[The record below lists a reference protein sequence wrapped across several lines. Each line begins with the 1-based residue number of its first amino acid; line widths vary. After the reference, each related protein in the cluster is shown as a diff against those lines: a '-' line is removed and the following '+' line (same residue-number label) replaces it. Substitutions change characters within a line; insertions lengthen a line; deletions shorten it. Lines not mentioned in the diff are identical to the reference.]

1 MPETTLVI
9 RAEDRYS
16 DAVRKM
22 AQVTRSFSKDVDEL
36 EEQLHQLN
44 AQKTSIKVDMK
55 EAGRALK
62 EAQKQFEATGKEADG
77 LKLQLR
83 QANYDNIKRNFA
95 LVTQAARE
103 AERQLDRTGEAGRRA
118 GSGVSSGISRAVQ
131 ALAVSGTGDV
141 LQELVLSFGSGAAG
155 SVLGDDGGRLTGSIL
170 RATGSGAAAG
180 TMIFG
185 PGAGTVAGAAIG
197 GVLGLFSSGMQVIEA
212 QDNAF
217 QSYYGGL
224 YETAAQGTEDRLAA
238 GMTTAG
244 QREQDQIAFARR
256 FGSEEAARAYLDQV
270 RAMAVNT
277 NYTYDE
283 ITGYS
288 KSLLNSYSP
297 EETLGVLQQL
307 SDATAGLDL
316 DAGGVSMFI
325 AGLSRMRTTDKATQ
339 EYLNYFSERGLDV
352 YEALSRST
360 GADKSRIAEMVTGGD
375 ISGTEAAQAILD
387 YIQSEFGGLSE
398 RLAST
403 YDAMV
408 DNLGDAAA
416 EIESA
421 MGASYEEKAK
431 EGLQADL
438 DAYGGALG
446 DALAEANR
454 IIGEG
459 RAIGENLDRQY
470 SREALS
476 ALTMGTETTVY
487 GEEQAAELK
496 EMHSRYTALVGQYQ
510 NATEEDK
517 AVIAGE
523 IEALTEKAQAMAEGA
538 YDASEMS
545 QRLHDVNVDLI
556 GAIRENTAALNG
568 TPWMQSY
575 ETQQELSKGQGAAM
589 VRQAI
594 GGREDSGDYTDPDSV
609 NYSPIAMGFSGLDP
623 TERTVHSNA
632 FGLERVPYDNYPALL
647 HAGERVLTAREA
659 RNQDQGWAGILSG
672 RDAAPEKAAATDW
685 AGLLA
690 PQETRGLTERT
701 TDGQGMGE
709 TVIQVTVSNNS
720 FGGNMTAE
728 EVAEVIADRMMLKY
742 QGGNR
747 G

>member
-1 MPETTLVI
+1 MAEEIGIVMKLYDETSPVLRSI
-9 RAEDRYS
+9 AEHTKAFDKS
-16 DAVRKM
+16 L
-22 AQVTRSFSKDVDEL
+22 DEL
-36 EEQLHQLN
+36 REGLAEYDKAQETMTRRSTELKKALEASNVKVKDARTAYKKLKDETSKGALDEAIEEQTQLKRELAETEN
-44 AQKTSIKVDMK
+44 ALKANSRAYEDLYSKARQAAKGVNQVSVETSKAENTAGGA
-55 EAGRALK
+55 EAGVLDKLWTAGLVDLVGD
-62 EAQKQFEATGKEADG
+62 AASQF
-77 LKLQLR
+77 
-83 QANYDNIKRNFA
+83 
-95 LVTQAARE
+95 
-103 AERQLDRTGEAGRRA
+103 
-118 GSGVSSGISRAVQ
+118 SGVLIESALGQPMATAVSSTLSGIAR
-131 ALAVSGTGDV
+131 
-141 LQELVLSFGSGAAG
+141 
-155 SVLGDDGGRLTGSIL
+155 
-170 RATGSGAAAG
+170 
-180 TMIFG
+180 
-185 PGAGTVAGAAIG
+185 GAAIG
-197 GVLGLFSSGMQVIEA
+197 SMLGPMGMAIGGLVGGASGAVSGWSTVQQAE
-212 QDNAF
+212 DDSF
-217 QSYYGGL
+217 KSYYGGL

-244 QREQDQIAFARR
+244 QREQDQIAFAQR

-307 SDATAGLDL
+307 SDATAGLNL

-360 GADKSRIAEMVTGGD
+360 GADKSQIAEMVTGGD

-416 EIESA
+416 KIESA

-589 VRQAI
+589 VRQVI

-659 RNQDQGWAGILSG
+659 RNQD
-672 RDAAPEKAAATDW
+672 RDW
-685 AGLLA
+685 GGLLRDWGTRAVPDAERQRETA
-690 PQETRGLTERT
+690 PA
-701 TDGQGMGE
+701 
-709 TVIQVTVSNNS
+709 VYVTVSNNS

>member
-1 MPETTLVI
+1 MGGLVGG
-9 RAEDRYS
+9 A
-16 DAVRKM
+16 
-22 AQVTRSFSKDVDEL
+22 
-36 EEQLHQLN
+36 
-44 AQKTSIKVDMK
+44 
-55 EAGRALK
+55 
-62 EAQKQFEATGKEADG
+62 
-77 LKLQLR
+77 
-83 QANYDNIKRNFA
+83 
-95 LVTQAARE
+95 
-103 AERQLDRTGEAGRRA
+103 
-118 GSGVSSGISRAVQ
+118 SG
-131 ALAVSGTGDV
+131 AVSGWSTVQQAEDD
-141 LQELVLSFGSGAAG
+141 SFK
-155 SVLGDDGGRLTGSIL
+155 
-170 RATGSGAAAG
+170 
-180 TMIFG
+180 
-185 PGAGTVAGAAIG
+185 
-197 GVLGLFSSGMQVIEA
+197 
-212 QDNAF
+212 
-217 QSYYGGL
+217 SYYGGL

-244 QREQDQIAFARR
+244 QREQDQIAFAQR

-307 SDATAGLDL
+307 SDATAGLNL

-360 GADKSRIAEMVTGGD
+360 GADKSQIAEMVTGGD

-416 EIESA
+416 KIESA

-589 VRQAI
+589 VRQVI

-659 RNQDQGWAGILSG
+659 RNQD
-672 RDAAPEKAAATDW
+672 RDW
-685 AGLLA
+685 GGLLRDWGTRAVPDAERQRETA
-690 PQETRGLTERT
+690 PA
-701 TDGQGMGE
+701 
-709 TVIQVTVSNNS
+709 VYVTVSNNS

>member
-9 RAEDRYS
+9 QAEDRYS

-170 RATGSGAAAG
+170 RAAGSGAAAG

-212 QDNAF
+212 QDDAF

-244 QREQDQIAFARR
+244 QREQDQIAFAQR

-360 GADKSRIAEMVTGGD
+360 GADKSRIAEMVSGGD

-589 VRQAI
+589 VRQVI

-659 RNQDQGWAGILSG
+659 RNQD
-672 RDAAPEKAAATDW
+672 RDW
-685 AGLLA
+685 GGLLRDWGTRAVPDAERQRETA
-690 PQETRGLTERT
+690 PA
-701 TDGQGMGE
+701 
-709 TVIQVTVSNNS
+709 VYVTVSNNS

>member
-9 RAEDRYS
+9 QAEDRYS

-131 ALAVSGTGDV
+131 ALAVSGMGDV
-141 LQELVLSFGSGAAG
+141 LQELALSFGSWAAG

-170 RATGSGAAAG
+170 RAAGSGAAAG

-185 PGAGTVAGAAIG
+185 PGAGTAAGAAIG

-212 QDNAF
+212 QDDAF

-244 QREQDQIAFARR
+244 QREQDQIAFAQR

-307 SDATAGLDL
+307 SDATAGLNL
-316 DAGGVSMFI
+316 DSGGVSMFI

-339 EYLNYFSERGLDV
+339 EYLNYFSERGWMCTRPCPG
-352 YEALSRST
+352 APGRTKAGSR
-360 GADKSRIAEMVTGGD
+360 K
-375 ISGTEAAQAILD
+375 
-387 YIQSEFGGLSE
+387 
-398 RLAST
+398 
-403 YDAMV
+403 
-408 DNLGDAAA
+408 
-416 EIESA
+416 
-421 MGASYEEKAK
+421 
-431 EGLQADL
+431 
-438 DAYGGALG
+438 
-446 DALAEANR
+446 
-454 IIGEG
+454 
-459 RAIGENLDRQY
+459 
-470 SREALS
+470 
-476 ALTMGTETTVY
+476 
-487 GEEQAAELK
+487 
-496 EMHSRYTALVGQYQ
+496 
-510 NATEEDK
+510 
-517 AVIAGE
+517 
-523 IEALTEKAQAMAEGA
+523 
-538 YDASEMS
+538 
-545 QRLHDVNVDLI
+545 
-556 GAIRENTAALNG
+556 
-568 TPWMQSY
+568 W
-575 ETQQELSKGQGAAM
+575 
-589 VRQAI
+589 
-594 GGREDSGDYTDPDSV
+594 
-609 NYSPIAMGFSGLDP
+609 
-623 TERTVHSNA
+623 
-632 FGLERVPYDNYPALL
+632 
-647 HAGERVLTAREA
+647 
-659 RNQDQGWAGILSG
+659 
-672 RDAAPEKAAATDW
+672 
-685 AGLLA
+685 
-690 PQETRGLTERT
+690 
-701 TDGQGMGE
+701 
-709 TVIQVTVSNNS
+709 
-720 FGGNMTAE
+720 
-728 EVAEVIADRMMLKY
+728 
-742 QGGNR
+742 
-747 G
+747 